1 MKQNKIEKGKSKK
14 ETTARASESWA
25 MGLRYA
31 IKGNTDG
38 TGRFLENEGSSCL
51 LRLFSFFNN
60 VKLPTESSNI
70 QENDLGKLWVDL
82 SRSCSFK
89 SLSIYFDIF
98 ATTFCS
104 ETIVDP
110 LQGNRRTVD
119 QLIHQILDKI
129 GSVFDHCTWTNRDR
143 SSTALLK
150 HDRSIEFET
159 PIRLLQKF
167 HDSRVS
173 RWVDEIVH
181 GLAERNFSF
190 SSIDRSGCLSF
201 RWYWAKLTENPGS
214 RVHQSIKKDRYNRG
228 IIPLREIQDKRERER
243 KKWCFNTQM

>member
-129 GSVFDHCTWTNRDR
+129 DSVFDHCTWTNRDR

-167 HDSRVS
+167 HDSRCLEMS
-173 RWVDEIVH
+173 R
-181 GLAERNFSF
+181 RNCSRISWTKLQFF
-190 SSIDRSGCLSF
+190 LDRPIRMFVLSMILSKTY
-201 RWYWAKLTENPGS
+201 RKPWLTSAPE
-214 RVHQSIKKDRYNRG
+214 Y
-228 IIPLREIQDKRERER
+228 
-243 KKWCFNTQM
+243 

>member
-1 MKQNKIEKGKSKK
+1 MKQNKIEKRKSKK

-38 TGRFLENEGSSCL
+38 TGRFLENKGSSCL

-70 QENDLGKLWVDL
+70 QENDLGQLWVDL
-82 SRSCSFK
+82 SRSCLFK

-98 ATTFCS
+98 ATIFCN

-129 GSVFDHCTWTNRDR
+129 GWVFDHSAWTNYDR
-143 SSTALLK
+143 SLTARLK
-150 HDRSIEFET
+150 HDRIWNTDPPAAEIRRFMCLEISRRNCSRISWTKLQFFLDR
-159 PIRLLQKF
+159 PIRMF
-167 HDSRVS
+167 V
-173 RWVDEIVH
+173 
-181 GLAERNFSF
+181 
-190 SSIDRSGCLSF
+190 LSMILSNIY
-201 RWYWAKLTENPGS
+201 RKPWLTSAPE
-214 RVHQSIKKDRYNRG
+214 Y
-228 IIPLREIQDKRERER
+228 
-243 KKWCFNTQM
+243 